1 MIKKSVGIY
10 LAGFLSGTAF
20 CFLLIQT
27 FPEIYLAFINSLIR
41 KVDVQ
46 VEFGKSIHLNISAV
60 IILNNISAAFITSYG
75 GTLLSRVYMKLGG
88 ETMRA
93 YRMFLYTFPIFI
105 LFLNGVVLC
114 AFLVLYLTYYNENVS
129 AYISAIF
136 PHAIFEI
143 PGIMLSGAI
152 GLTIAGLGN
161 LDTAAELKNRMN
173 DVATGTIR
181 RYIFVIALLVV
192 GGIIE
197 GSSI

>member
-1 MIKKSVGIY
+1 
-10 LAGFLSGTAF
+10 
-20 CFLLIQT
+20 
-27 FPEIYLAFINSLIR
+27 
-41 KVDVQ
+41 
-46 VEFGKSIHLNISAV
+46 
-60 IILNNISAAFITSYG
+60 
-75 GTLLSRVYMKLGG
+75 LLSRIYMKIGG
-88 ETMRA
+88 KTMRA
-93 YRMFLYTFPIFI
+93 YHMFLHTFPVFI
-105 LFLNGVVLC
+105 LFLNGVVLG

-197 GSSI
+197 GSSISLI